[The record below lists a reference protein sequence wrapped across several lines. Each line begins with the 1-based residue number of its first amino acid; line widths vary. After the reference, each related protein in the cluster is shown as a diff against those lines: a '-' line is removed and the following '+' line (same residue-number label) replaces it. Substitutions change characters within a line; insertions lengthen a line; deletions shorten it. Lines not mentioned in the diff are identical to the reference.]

1 MWGLVMLL
9 DRLAE
14 RAVLGRLLEA
24 ARGGRSAVLLVRG
37 EPGVGKT
44 TLLEDVVQ
52 AAAGFGV
59 MRAAGVESEMELAF
73 AALHQLC
80 APMLNRLERLP
91 VPQRDALAVAF
102 GLRAG
107 EAPDRFLVGLAALNL
122 LAEAAV
128 ARPLLCV
135 IDDAQWLD
143 RASAQ
148 ALGFVARRLLAEPV
162 ALVVAAREPGREFGG
177 LPELAVGGLADG
189 DARELLGSVIRGP
202 LDERVRDRIIAETRG
217 NPLAL
222 LELPRGLTP
231 EELAGGLLGP
241 GRIEDGFRRRY
252 EALPAD
258 TRRLLLVAAA
268 EPAGDPVL
276 VWRAAG
282 ELGIGM
288 EAAAAAE
295 AAGLVAIGQRVTF
308 RHPLVR
314 SAVYRAAATA
324 GRQAVHQALAE
335 VTDPGADPDR
345 RAWHRAQAAAGP
357 DEEVAAELERSADR
371 AQARGGLAAAAA
383 FLQRSAALTLD
394 LARRAERAL
403 AAAQAM
409 YQSGAFDA
417 ALGMVAAAEAGPL
430 DAAQRA
436 QTDLLRGQV
445 AFASRRGS
453 DAPPLLLK
461 AARQFEELDVGLAR
475 EIYLEALSSA
485 LFADMAVS
493 DCLRDVAAAAL
504 AAPSPLPP
512 ARAPDLLL
520 DGIAALVT
528 EGYQAGVPL
537 LKQAVHAFCRADV
550 SIGEELRWLWPACHA
565 AGLVWDYES
574 MDLLSARQLAL
585 ARSVGALTALPAAL
599 GTRAGVHLFAG
610 DFADAASLAAEAAL
624 VTEAIGSSVAP
635 FGALGLAAFRGRPD
649 AAAEL
654 LEAIHADE
662 QHPAE
667 GIGLIFV
674 QWATAVLCN
683 GLGRYEQALTAAQQ
697 ASADSPARRFTGR
710 ALAEV
715 VEAAT
720 RTGAA
725 DQAAD
730 AFRRLAESTG
740 ASGTDWGLGVEARS
754 RALVSE
760 GETAEAL
767 YREAIDRL
775 GRARLRTELGRAQLV
790 YGEWLRRQRRIRDAR
805 DQLRRA
811 HELFTEIGMEA
822 FADRARHELRAAGVR
837 TRPPQIGMHYTLTAQ
852 EALIARLAGAGATN
866 PEIAAQLFIS
876 RATVAYHLRK
886 VYTKLGVS
894 SRTQL
899 ARVLP
904 ARSGPTARVAPQH

>member
-1 MWGLVMLL
+1 VGLVMLL
-9 DRLAE
+9 NRLAE
-14 RAVLGRLLEA
+14 RTALGRLLEA
-24 ARGGRSAVLLVRG
+24 ARGGRSAVLLVQG

-44 TLLEDVVQ
+44 ALLEDAVE
-52 AAAGFGV
+52 AAAGFRV
-59 MRAAGVESEMELAF
+59 AWAIGVESEIELAF

-80 APMLNRLERLP
+80 TPMTDRLERLP
-91 VPQRDALAVAF
+91 PPQQDALAVAF
-102 GLRAG
+102 GLRTG

-122 LAEAAV
+122 LAETAAEQ
-128 ARPLLCV
+128 PLLCV

-162 ALVVAAREPGREFGG
+162 ALVVAAREPGQEFRG
-177 LPELAVGGLADG
+177 LPELAVGGLAVA
-189 DARELLGSVIRGP
+189 DARELLGRVIRGP
-202 LDERVRDRIIAETRG
+202 LDDRVRDRIIAETRG

-231 EELAGGLLGP
+231 EELTAGLLAP

-258 TRRLLLVAAA
+258 TQQLVLVAAA

-295 AAGLVAIGQRVTF
+295 TAGLVAIGQRVTF

-314 SAVYRAAATA
+314 SAVYRAAAPAERRAT
-324 GRQAVHQALAE
+324 HQALAE
-335 VTDPGADPDR
+335 VTDPRADPDR

-357 DEEVAAELERSADR
+357 DEEVAAELDRSAGR

-394 LARRAERAL
+394 PVRRAERVL
-403 AAAQAM
+403 AAAQAR

-430 DAAQRA
+430 DALQRA
-436 QTDLLRGQV
+436 QADLLRGQV
-445 AFASRRGS
+445 AFASSRSG
-453 DAPPLLLK
+453 DAPLLLLK
-461 AARQFEELDVGLAR
+461 AARQFAELDVRLAR
-475 EIYLEALSSA
+475 ETCLEALAAA
-485 LFADMAVS
+485 LFTDVTVGAN
-493 DCLRDVAAAAL
+493 LRDVAAAAL
-504 AAPSPLPP
+504 AAPSPLPS

-520 DGIAALVT
+520 DGMAVLAT
-528 EGYQAGVPL
+528 EGYRAGIPL
-537 LKQAVHAFCRADV
+537 LKQAVRAFREADV
-550 SIGEELRWLWPACHA
+550 STEEELRWLWLACHV

-585 ARSVGALTALPAAL
+585 ARAVGALTALPTAL

-624 VTEAIGSSVAP
+624 VTEAIGSSIAP
-635 FGALGLAAFRGRPD
+635 FGALGLAAFRGRP
-649 AAAEL
+649 AAAVEL
-654 LEAIHADE
+654 LKAVNVDE

-683 GLGRYEQALTAAQQ
+683 GLGRYEQALAAAQQ

-730 AFRRLAESTG
+730 ALRRLAESTG

-775 GRARLRTELGRAQLV
+775 GRARLRMELGRAQLV

-811 HELFTEIGMEA
+811 HELFTEVGMEA
-822 FADRARHELRAAGVR
+822 FADRARLELRAAGVR
-837 TRPPQIGMHYTLTAQ
+837 TRSPQTGMHDTLTAQ
-852 EALIARLAGAGATN
+852 EALIARLAGAGASN

-904 ARSGPTARVAPQH
+904 VRSGPAAPAAPQH

>member
-14 RAVLGRLLEA
+14 RAALGRLLEA

-52 AAAGFGV
+52 AAAGFRV
-59 MRAAGVESEMELAF
+59 IRAAGVESEMELAF

-80 APMLNRLERLP
+80 APMLDRLERLP
-91 VPQRDALAVAF
+91 APQRDALAVAF
-102 GLRAG
+102 GLRVG

-148 ALGFVARRLLAEPV
+148 GLGFVARRLLAEPV
-162 ALVVAAREPGREFGG
+162 AMVVAAREPGREFGG
-177 LPELAVGGLADG
+177 LPELAVGGLADD

-202 LDERVRDRIIAETRG
+202 LDERVRDRIIAETQG

-222 LELPRGLTP
+222 LELPLGLTP

-241 GRIEDGFRRRY
+241 ARIEDGFRRRY

-324 GRQAVHQALAE
+324 GRQAVHHALAE

-409 YQSGAFDA
+409 YRAGAFDA

-430 DAAQRA
+430 DAVRRA
-436 QTDLLRGQV
+436 RANLLRGQI

-475 EIYLEALSSA
+475 EIYLEALSAA
-485 LFADMAVS
+485 LFTDMAVS
-493 DCLRDVAAAAL
+493 TDLQDMAAAAL
-504 AAPSPLPP
+504 AAPSPLLP

-520 DGIAALVT
+520 DGMAVLVT

-537 LKQAVHAFCRADV
+537 LKQAVHAFCGADV
-550 SIGEELRWLWPACHA
+550 STEEELRWLWPTCHA
-565 AGLVWDYES
+565 AGLMWDFQS

-585 ARSVGALTALPAAL
+585 ARAVGALTALPMAL

-624 VTEAIGSSVAP
+624 VTEAIGGSVAP
-635 FGALGLAAFRGRPD
+635 FGALGLAAFRGHPD

-674 QWATAVLCN
+674 HWATAVLCN

-730 AFRRLAESTG
+730 ALHRLAESTG

-760 GETAEAL
+760 GETADAL

-775 GRARLRTELGRAQLV
+775 SRARLRTELGRAQLV

-822 FADRARHELRAAGVR
+822 FADRARLELRAAGVR
-837 TRPPQIGMHYTLTAQ
+837 TRSPQTGMHNTLTAQ

-866 PEIAAQLFIS
+866 PEIAGQLFIS

-886 VYTKLGVS
+886 VYAKLGVS
-894 SRTQL
+894 SRAQL

-904 ARSGPTARVAPQH
+904 ARSGPAALVAPQH